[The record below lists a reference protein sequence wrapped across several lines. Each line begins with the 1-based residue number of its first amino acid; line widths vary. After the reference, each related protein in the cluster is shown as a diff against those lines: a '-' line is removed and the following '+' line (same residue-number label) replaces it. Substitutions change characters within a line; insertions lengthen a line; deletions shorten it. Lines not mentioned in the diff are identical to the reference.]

1 MLVPKVGD
9 ASIELAQLG
18 GEDNVMSIGQTV
30 QENGTLLA
38 CALDLATNFG
48 KCSHAWKNDKA

>member
-30 QENGTLLA
+30 QENGALLA
-38 CALDLATNFG
+38 CAFDLATNFG